1 MIYILE
7 HNLKDIQA
15 DGKRECKI
23 TSYRKR
29 LLDKDNLYGGVKPLV
44 DVLVKFELLKDDNPD
59 ICDLKVG
66 QMKSKH
72 PKTVIELRDIKEE

>member
-15 DGKRECKI
+15 EGKRECKI
-23 TSYRKR
+23 TSHRKR
-29 LLDKDNLYGGVKPLV
+29 LLDPDNLVGGMKPLI
-44 DVLVKFELLKDDNPD
+44 DAIVKFGMLIDDNPD
-59 ICDLKVG
+59 MCDLRVG
-66 QMKSKH
+66 QEKSKH